1 MKLKK
6 YLVYMNKFIVY
17 FIEIIYI
24 IIGIDFILS
33 LTNTSENFIIG
44 MILLVV
50 FIISI
55 FLITKLN
62 KKIFKKNEKD

>member
-1 MKLKK
+1 MS
-6 YLVYMNKFIVY
+6 KFIVY